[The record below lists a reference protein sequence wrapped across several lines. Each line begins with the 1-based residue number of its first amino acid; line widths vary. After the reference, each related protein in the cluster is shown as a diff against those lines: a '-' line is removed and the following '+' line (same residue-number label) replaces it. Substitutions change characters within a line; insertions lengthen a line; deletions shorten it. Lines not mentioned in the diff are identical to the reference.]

1 MLVINKQ
8 ESINSDFLGI
18 CVQSLLIAASLLFA
32 SSEDVYKY
40 LIIVGINIIYI
51 ILKSFGT
58 VRTIKLSPYILWVTV
73 FNVFLFFYGFS
84 TIYEGYS
91 VLYHGLTIISA
102 ICIYINMWKRL
113 YMIENYVEAFSVM
126 SSIFIIVYLLIF
138 EREMLISKWYLLVQG
153 TSWYRIGDGI
163 GINSNTIAM
172 YLSIFTFFEVRRI
185 FKCPSLW
192 EKLLLT
198 ILLAA
203 QAGTIFF
210 TGSKKGLFLL
220 LMAVFLIPV
229 VVNKKKINIKGIL
242 VGAGATLI
250 VIYLMLNI
258 PILYNVM
265 GHRIADMFETFGIST
280 TLKTTSLVGSSTDLR
295 IGMISEA
302 LEMFW
307 QHPIFGGGWNKF
319 AVKSGYGMYSHNN
332 FTELLVSMGILGFL
346 LFYGFYVYL
355 FDKNDFIK

>member
-172 YLSIFTFFEVRRI
+172 
-185 FKCPSLW
+185 
-192 EKLLLT
+192 
-198 ILLAA
+198 
-203 QAGTIFF
+203 
-210 TGSKKGLFLL
+210 
-220 LMAVFLIPV
+220 
-229 VVNKKKINIKGIL
+229 
-242 VGAGATLI
+242 
-250 VIYLMLNI
+250 
-258 PILYNVM
+258 
-265 GHRIADMFETFGIST
+265 
-280 TLKTTSLVGSSTDLR
+280 
-295 IGMISEA
+295 
-302 LEMFW
+302 
-307 QHPIFGGGWNKF
+307 
-319 AVKSGYGMYSHNN
+319 
-332 FTELLVSMGILGFL
+332 
-346 LFYGFYVYL
+346 
-355 FDKNDFIK
+355 

>member
-203 QAGTIFF
+203 EAGTIFF
-210 TGSKKGLFLL
+210 TGSKKGLF
-220 LMAVFLIPV
+220 
-229 VVNKKKINIKGIL
+229 
-242 VGAGATLI
+242 
-250 VIYLMLNI
+250 
-258 PILYNVM
+258 
-265 GHRIADMFETFGIST
+265 
-280 TLKTTSLVGSSTDLR
+280 
-295 IGMISEA
+295 
-302 LEMFW
+302 
-307 QHPIFGGGWNKF
+307 
-319 AVKSGYGMYSHNN
+319 
-332 FTELLVSMGILGFL
+332 
-346 LFYGFYVYL
+346 
-355 FDKNDFIK
+355 